1 MRTNIIFKTVCKNW
15 KVRTTT
21 DLFIHV
27 YSLLCELE
35 PPFIVL
41 IYSFTI
47 LPSELVI
54 NMNDIIDNRI
64 EKNLRTISK
73 MQLVDLPSET
83 IELEVFVKMQEN
95 HVENQSGVLQ
105 GKNVEI
111 ETAVQDI
118 IRLATSYPL
127 DPHIEPV
134 DEATKL
140 AVQAYYNRTM
150 YRAMLTTT
158 KSSLISMKKRIKGGG
173 GGLFSLA
180 SQKPFF
186 ELHIELSVPN
196 VSVDPSLEDVQKA
209 ISKASKA
216 VLTIA
221 KGVYDWGQDHLPMK
235 ERVTFF
241 ESITKDIEI
250 VRTVLLLTGSMQGLK
265 QDVKRYL
272 DQFYKYEWLWK
283 DDMQQAYKS
292 FLSRKPTI
300 DDYENCL
307 KRFENVDAEVKQQA
321 SVQVIGALRL
331 TTKGTFESMSNC
343 HSNLLLCLC
352 CTVLRC
358 VEQY

>member
-1 MRTNIIFKTVCKNW
+1 M
-15 KVRTTT
+15 
-21 DLFIHV
+21 

-358 VEQY
+358 VALR